1 MKYNGEPHLR
11 RVRMAWITQRG
22 IDPGNQK
29 NHRNSLW
36 LKTINQCMEKDIA
49 INKQHAEDL
58 ILEGEQTYG

>member
-36 LKTINQCMEKDIA
+36 LKTINRCMEKGIA

-58 ILEGEQTYG
+58 VLEGEQTYG